1 MVRKITVVLIII
13 GLLLIP
19 VSACAFLVSSAVLGT
34 AAAITGGAAVA
45 SALTIFLARFGLK
58 DIIEG
63 VVEGEAAR
71 QAEYQRVMDFIKDKL
86 EQSPDP
92 DFGNQF
98 QRWKN
103 WSDLAFTGATRFS
116 LTPQMIKP
124 IADVFEVEY
133 NLTGEM
139 RYWLASKTAGFQLSN
154 QYMSLSYPPQWVRDL
169 VPGVLGVS
177 GRLSSAV
184 VNFGSTIAS
193 ATVVGSFEASNSHTY
208 NSVVKLGMGTNGHSW
223 YTWDNYHVYV
233 YSDRD
238 LAYIVRNMLLS
249 NPGGWCYVAFG
260 ASNRNYRNASNLL
273 FISSNDLLDSEK
285 ESTTINYLTDFF
297 TGCRLALSFKM
308 SGRSYS
314 VKKIVATVSQGYNP
328 MSLPVPDIIPFAETD
343 PDFSPVTEVNA
354 ESDLVDRAVLVFNN
368 VDQFNNKYNMSDRTL
383 QDIYN
388 NPTGTFE
395 IAQALGTVH
404 YENGSPVAWYV
415 NGVQWATIN
424 SSGDVLFNGSKIGS
438 YAGGAINLN
447 PVNQDYDTYYAL
459 GPALLLTQDA
469 QTMYCGNV
477 AVGSR
482 VGDAVSLFG
491 YQYVADSRGIQ
502 VGDVKL
508 TSNQLPGTVV
518 VNTLDLQVLNNNL
531 VNMVSQLQNVKTALD
546 QGTSINH
553 QVLTNTQTLLNSMS
567 NVETALQQGVQV
579 DLQPVSDSL
588 AAVQTNTEDILQMLE
603 ETGGASV
610 SVDLGKIEGLLEGEF
625 AQTEEMREEH
635 IKPTIEDIARELDV
649 QSIGQLPDAS
659 VWKKLFWFDVPSIT
673 AAAETLK
680 NTAAEHFPFSIF
692 AVLSGVQ
699 LNITEETETIPLILD
714 FGEYGGQ
721 MSFDWQSDDTW
732 TEFQSVTKPI
742 STIIIWLYF
751 IGFLASL
758 RPKAAID

>member
-1 MVRKITVVLIII
+1 MVRAIVIVLIII

-19 VSACAFLVSSAVLGT
+19 VSAHAFLVSSSVLGT

-63 VVEGEAAR
+63 LVQGEAAR
-71 QAEYQRVMDFIKDKL
+71 QAEYQRIMDFIKDKM

-92 DFGNQF
+92 EFGNQF

-103 WSDLAFTGATRFS
+103 WSDLAFAGATMFS

-124 IADVFEVEY
+124 IADVFETEY
-133 NLTGEM
+133 NLTGDM
-139 RYWLASKTAGFQLSN
+139 RVWLASKTAGFEISNSNMTLSN
-154 QYMSLSYPPQWVRDL
+154 PPSWVSDL
-169 VPGVLGVS
+169 VPGIKS
-177 GRLSSAV
+177 FSAYPRMAKI
-184 VNFGSTIAS
+184 NYACSFDGSNYM
-193 ATVVGSFEASNSHTY
+193 VGLKY
-208 NSVVKLGMGTNGHSW
+208 NKEPDYTLANGTNGHSW
-223 YTWDNYHVYV
+223 YRWDNYHVYV
-233 YSDRD
+233 YSDMD
-238 LAYIVRNMLLS
+238 LAYILRDFVIS
-249 NPGGWCYVAFG
+249 NSLTKLKVGFLYTGSA
-260 ASNRNYRNASNLL
+260 AQEIN
-273 FISSNDLLDSEK
+273 ISTNDFLDAEK
-285 ESTTINYLTDFF
+285 GPTAINYLVDFIK
-297 TGCRLALSFKM
+297 GIRLSIAFKM
-308 SGRSYS
+308 SNQAYT
-314 VKKIVATVSQGYNP
+314 VKKTVATITQGYDP
-328 MSLPVPDIIPFAETD
+328 MTLPVPDIIPFSETD
-343 PDFSPVTEVNA
+343 PDFSPVTEVNT
-354 ESDLVDRAVLVFNN
+354 ESDLVDRAVMIFNN
-368 VDQFNNKYNMSDRTL
+368 VDDYKNKYNMSDRTL

-388 NPTGTFE
+388 NPTGNFE
-395 IAQALGTVH
+395 IAQALGTVKF
-404 YENGSPVAWYV
+404 ENGYPVAWYV

-424 SSGDVLFNGSKIGS
+424 SSGDVIFNGDKIGS

-447 PVNQDYDTYYAL
+447 PVNQDYDTYYSL
-459 GPALLLTQDA
+459 GPAILLTQEA
-469 QTMYCGNV
+469 QTIYCGNV
-477 AVGSR
+477 PVGSR

-491 YQYVADSRGIQ
+491 HQYVADSRGIQ

-531 VNMVSQLQNVKTALD
+531 VNMVSQLENIKTALD

-553 QVLTNTQTLLNSMS
+553 QVLANTQTLLNSMS

-649 QSIGQLPDAS
+649 ESIGQLPDAS
-659 VWKKLFWFDVPSIT
+659 VWKKLFWFDIPSIT
-673 AAAETLK
+673 AAADTLK
-680 NTAAEHFPFSIF
+680 NTAAEHFPFSLF
-692 AVLSGVQ
+692 SVLSGVQ

-714 FGEYGGQ
+714 FGQYGGQ

-732 TEFQSVTKPI
+732 TDFQSVTKPI

>member
-1 MVRKITVVLIII
+1 MVRTIVIVLIII

-19 VSACAFLVSSAVLGT
+19 VYAHAFLVSSAVLGT

-63 VVEGEAAR
+63 LVQGEAAR
-71 QAEYQRVMDFIKDKL
+71 QAEYQRIMDFIKDKM

-92 DFGNQF
+92 EFGNQF

-103 WSDLAFTGATRFS
+103 WSDLAFAGATRFS

-133 NLTGEM
+133 NLTGDM
-139 RYWLASKTAGFQLSN
+139 RYWLASKTAGFLIGSTFN
-154 QYMSLSYPPQWVRDL
+154 NISSPPTWVNDL
-169 VPGVLGVS
+169 VPGVKSIAGDVGDCKVNYAGSIISPADS
-177 GRLSSAV
+177 GSLYLSFS
-184 VNFGSTIAS
+184 
-193 ATVVGSFEASNSHTY
+193 SNSILLA
-208 NSVVKLGMGTNGHSW
+208 NGTDGHKW
-223 YTWDNYHVYV
+223 YKWDNYHIYV
-233 YSDRD
+233 YSDMD
-238 LAYIVRNMLLS
+238 LAYIVRDAVVNNDWS
-249 NPGGWCYVAFG
+249 SVYVGFNVHNSSRRGSANIFG
-260 ASNRNYRNASNLL
+260 VGK
-273 FISSNDLLDSEK
+273 NDYLDAEK
-285 ESTTINYLTDFF
+285 ESTALNYLAQFF
-297 TGCRLALSFKM
+297 TGCRLAAAFKM
-308 SGRSYS
+308 SGQAYN
-314 VKKIVATVSQGYNP
+314 VKKVVATVTQGYTP
-328 MSLPVPDIIPFAETD
+328 MTLPVPDIIPFSETD
-343 PDFSPVTEVNA
+343 PDFFPVTEVNT
-354 ESDLVDRAVLVFNN
+354 ESDLVDRAVMIFNN
-368 VDQFNNKYNMSDRTL
+368 VDDFNNKYNMSDRTL

-388 NPTGTFE
+388 NPTGNFE
-395 IAQALGTVH
+395 IAQALGTVKF
-404 YENGSPVAWYV
+404 ENGSPVAWYV
-415 NGVQWATIN
+415 NGVQWAHVN
-424 SSGDVLFNGSKIGS
+424 SSGDVLYNGQKIGS

-447 PVNQDYDTYYAL
+447 PVNQDYDTYYSL

-469 QTMYCGNV
+469 ETIYCGNV
-477 AVGSR
+477 PVGSR

-491 YQYVADSRGIQ
+491 HQYVADSRGIQ

-531 VNMVSQLQNVKTALD
+531 VNMVSQLENVKTALD

-553 QVLTNTQTLLNSMS
+553 QVLANTQTLLNSMS

-649 QSIGQLPDAS
+649 ESIGQLPDAS
-659 VWKKLFWFDVPSIT
+659 VWKKLFWFDIPSIT
-673 AAAETLK
+673 AAADTLK
-680 NTAAEHFPFSIF
+680 NTAAEHFPFSLF
-692 AVLSGVQ
+692 SVLSGVQ

-714 FGEYGGQ
+714 FGQYGGQ

-732 TEFQSVTKPI
+732 TDFQSVTKPI

>member
-1 MVRKITVVLIII
+1 MVRKITVVLVII

-34 AAAITGGAAVA
+34 AAAITGGASVA

-63 VVEGEAAR
+63 LVQGEAAR
-71 QAEYQRVMDFIKDKL
+71 QAEYQRIMDFIKDKM

-124 IADVFEVEY
+124 IADVFESEY
-133 NLTGEM
+133 NLTGDM
-139 RYWLASKTAGFQLSN
+139 RYWLASKTAGFMISN
-154 QYMSLSYPPQWVRDL
+154 QYMTVNNPPSWVSDL
-169 VPGVLGVS
+169 VPDAKALVARG
-177 GRLSSAV
+177 SSAL
-184 VNFGSTIAS
+184 VNFAGAAPTNTSLYS
-193 ATVVGSFEASNSHTY
+193 LYMSNDNRWKIGGVFVS
-208 NSVVKLGMGTNGHSW
+208 GTNGHMW
-223 YTWDNYHVYV
+223 YRWDNYHVYV

-238 LAYIVRNMLLS
+238 LAYIVRDRVVS
-249 NPGGWCYVAFG
+249 NSWDRFYLAWVDA
-260 ASNRNYRNASNLL
+260 NYGSGNLL
-273 FISSNDLLDSEK
+273 IVSKDDFLDSEK
-285 ESTTINYLTDFF
+285 EKTTLDYLTEFF
-297 TGCRLALSFKM
+297 TGCRLAAAFKM
-308 SGRSYS
+308 SSQAYT
-314 VKKIVATVSQGYNP
+314 VKKVVATVSQGYNP
-328 MSLPVPDIIPFAETD
+328 MILPVPDIIPFSETD
-343 PDFSPVTEVNA
+343 PDFSPVTEVNT
-354 ESDLVDRAVLVFNN
+354 ESDLVDRAVMVFNN
-368 VDQFNNKYNMSDRTL
+368 VDDFNNKYNMSDRTL
-383 QDIYN
+383 QDVYN

-395 IAQALGTVH
+395 IAQALGSVKF
-404 YENGSPVAWYV
+404 ENGSPVSWYV

-424 SSGDVLFNGSKIGS
+424 SSGDVIFNGDKIGS

-447 PVNQDYDTYYAL
+447 PVNQDYDTYYSL

-477 AVGSR
+477 PVGSR

-491 YQYVADSRGIQ
+491 HNYVADSRGIQ

-508 TSNQLPGTVV
+508 ISNQLPGTVV

-579 DLQPVSDSL
+579 DLQPVTDSL
-588 AAVQTNTEDILQMLE
+588 ATVQTNTEDIIQMLE

-649 QSIGQLPDAS
+649 QSIGHLPDAS
-659 VWKKLFWFDVPSIT
+659 VWKKLFWFDIPSIT

-692 AVLSGVQ
+692 GVLSGVQ
-699 LNITEETETIPLILD
+699 LNITEETETIPLILN
-714 FGEYGGQ
+714 FGPYGGQ

-732 TEFQSVTKPI
+732 TEFQSVTRPI

>member
-1 MVRKITVVLIII
+1 MVRKITVVLVII

-19 VSACAFLVSSAVLGT
+19 VSAHAFLVSSAVLGT
-34 AAAITGGAAVA
+34 AAAVTGGAAVA

-71 QAEYQRVMDFIKDKL
+71 QAEYQRVMDFIKDKM
-86 EQSPDP
+86 EQSSDP

-103 WSDLAFTGATRFS
+103 WSDLASAGATRFS

-139 RYWLASKTAGFQLSN
+139 RYWLASKTAGFLIN
-154 QYMSLSYPPQWVRDL
+154 NAEMGLGNPPDWVLDL
-169 VPGVLGVS
+169 VPGIKSLTGKDRTAVLNFAFIPPDSQLFALRASVGTVGVT
-177 GRLSSAV
+177 LAQ
-184 VNFGSTIAS
+184 
-193 ATVVGSFEASNSHTY
+193 
-208 NSVVKLGMGTNGHSW
+208 GTNGHSW
-223 YTWDNYHVYV
+223 YKWDNYHVYI
-233 YSDRD
+233 YSDLD
-238 LAYIVRNMLLS
+238 LANIVIDMIISKSQSGAAVGFIDGSSSGAYIGFS
-249 NPGGWCYVAFG
+249 K
-260 ASNRNYRNASNLL
+260 
-273 FISSNDLLDSEK
+273 NDLLDPEK
-285 ESTTINYLTDFF
+285 NKVARDYLIDFIR
-297 TGCRLALSFKM
+297 GCRLAAAFKM
-308 SGRSYS
+308 SGHAYT
-314 VKKIVATVSQGYNP
+314 VKKVVATVSQGYNP
-328 MSLPVPDIIPFAETD
+328 MTLPVPDIIPFSETD
-343 PDFSPVTEVNA
+343 PDFYPVTEVNT
-354 ESDLVDRAVLVFNN
+354 ESDLVDRAVMIFNN
-368 VDQFNNKYNMSDRTL
+368 VDDFNNKYNMSDRTL

-388 NPTGTFE
+388 NPTGNFE
-395 IAQALGTVH
+395 IAQALGTVKF
-404 YENGSPVAWYV
+404 ENGSPVAWYV

-424 SSGDVLFNGSKIGS
+424 SSGDVIFNGDKIGS

-447 PVNQDYDTYYAL
+447 PVNQDYDTYYSL

-469 QTMYCGNV
+469 ETIYCGNV
-477 AVGSR
+477 PVGSR

-491 YQYVADSRGIQ
+491 HQYVADSRGIQ

-553 QVLTNTQTLLNSMS
+553 QVLANTQTLLNSMS

-579 DLQPVSDSL
+579 DLQPVTDSL

-649 QSIGQLPDAS
+649 ESIGQLPDAS
-659 VWKKLFWFDVPSIT
+659 VWKKLFWFDIPSIT
-673 AAAETLK
+673 AAADTLK
-680 NTAAEHFPFSIF
+680 NTAAEHFPFSLF
-692 AVLSGVQ
+692 SVLSGVQ

-714 FGEYGGQ
+714 FGQYGGQ

-732 TEFQSVTKPI
+732 TDFQSVTKPI

>member
-1 MVRKITVVLIII
+1 MVRKITVVLVII

-45 SALTIFLARFGLK
+45 SALTIFLSKFGLK

-71 QAEYQRVMDFIKDKL
+71 QAEYQRIMDFIKDKM

-133 NLTGEM
+133 NLTGDM
-139 RYWLASKTAGFQLSN
+139 RFWLASKTAGFSITN
-154 QYMSLSYPPQWVRDL
+154 TNMVIANPPSWVSSL
-169 VPGVLGVS
+169 VPGIKSV
-177 GRLSSAV
+177 RNKANNAV
-184 VNFGSTIAS
+184 VNYGGGVSSDASIIELSAGDSGTST
-193 ATVVGSFEASNSHTY
+193 Y
-208 NSVVKLGMGTNGHSW
+208 KLVMGTDGHKW
-223 YTWDNYHVYV
+223 YKWDNYHLYV
-233 YSDRD
+233 FSDMDIVNMYFD
-238 LAYIVRNMLLS
+238 LGKTYI
-249 NPGGWCYVAFG
+249 AFG
-260 ASNRNYRNASNLL
+260 GFANSVNKLPGHTYQ
-273 FISSNDLLDSEK
+273 ISSSERLDAAKVETWK
-285 ESTTINYLTDFF
+285 NYLADFLQ
-297 TGCRLALSFKM
+297 GVRLSASFKM
-308 SGRSYS
+308 LGQSYS
-314 VKKIVATVSQGYNP
+314 VKKTVATVSQGYNP
-328 MSLPVPDIIPFAETD
+328 MTLPVPDIIPFAETD
-343 PDFSPVTEVNA
+343 SDFSPVSEINTEA
-354 ESDLVDRAVLVFNN
+354 DLVDRSVMIFNN
-368 VDQFNNKYNMSDRTL
+368 IDEFNNKYNMSDRTL

-553 QVLTNTQTLLNSMS
+553 QVLMNTQTLLNSMS

>member
-1 MVRKITVVLIII
+1 MVRTIVIVLIII

-19 VSACAFLVSSAVLGT
+19 VYAHAFLVSSAVLGT

-63 VVEGEAAR
+63 LVQGEAAR
-71 QAEYQRVMDFIKDKL
+71 QAEYQRIMDFIKDKM

-103 WSDLAFTGATRFS
+103 WSDLAFAGATMFS

-124 IADVFEVEY
+124 IADVFESEY
-133 NLTGEM
+133 NLIGDM
-139 RYWLASKTAGFQLSN
+139 RYWLASKTAGFWISN
-154 QYMSLSYPPQWVRDL
+154 ESFQISNPPTWVTDL
-169 VPGVLGVS
+169 VPGVKS
-177 GRLSSAV
+177 IKALSSAARINYAGS
-184 VNFGSTIAS
+184 VN
-193 ATVVGSFEASNSHTY
+193 SNSTVNY
-208 NSVVKLGMGTNGHSW
+208 FSWGSGGSSSNFSSVYGTDGHRW
-223 YTWDNYHVYV
+223 YKWDNYHLNS
-233 YSDRD
+233 YSDLEIAQMIKD
-238 LAYIVRNMLLS
+238 KQFSKGIDYI
-249 NPGGWCYVAFG
+249 YVAFTNLYVST
-260 ASNRNYRNASNLL
+260 ANEFKVTRNEYN
-273 FISSNDLLDSEK
+273 DSEK
-285 ESTTINYLTDFF
+285 GEVAIKYLANFVQ
-297 TGCRLALSFKM
+297 GVRLAAAFKI
-308 SGRSYS
+308 SGQAYT
-314 VKKIVATVSQGYNP
+314 VKKVVATVSQGYNP
-328 MSLPVPDIIPFAETD
+328 MTLPVPDIIPFSETD
-343 PDFSPVTEVNA
+343 PDFYPVTEVNT
-354 ESDLVDRAVLVFNN
+354 ESDLVDKAVMIFND
-368 VDQFNNKYNMSDRTL
+368 VDDFNNKYNMSDRTL

-388 NPTGTFE
+388 NPTGNFE
-395 IAQALGTVH
+395 IAQALGTVKF
-404 YENGSPVAWYV
+404 ENGYPVAWYV

-424 SSGDVLFNGSKIGS
+424 SSGDVIFNGDKIGS

-447 PVNQDYDTYYAL
+447 PVNQDYDTYYSL

-477 AVGSR
+477 PVGSR

-491 YQYVADSRGIQ
+491 HQYVADSRGIQ

-531 VNMVSQLQNVKTALD
+531 VNMVSQLENVKTALD

-553 QVLTNTQTLLNSMS
+553 QVLTNTQTLLNSMA

-579 DLQPVSDSL
+579 DLQPVTEGL
-588 AAVQTNTEDILQMLE
+588 ASVETNTEEILQMLE
-603 ETGGASV
+603 NTGGASS

-649 QSIGQLPDAS
+649 ESIGQLPDAS
-659 VWKKLFWFDVPSIT
+659 VWKKLFWFDIPSIT
-673 AAAETLK
+673 AAADNLR
-680 NTAAEHFPFSIF
+680 NTAAEHFPFSLF
-692 AVLSGVQ
+692 SVLSGVQ

-714 FGEYGGQ
+714 FGQYGGQ

-732 TEFQSVTKPI
+732 TDFQSVTKPI

>member
-1 MVRKITVVLIII
+1 MVRAIIIVIIII

-19 VSACAFLVSSAVLGT
+19 VSAHAFLVSSAVLGT
-34 AAAITGGAAVA
+34 TAAITGGAAVA

-63 VVEGEAAR
+63 LVQGEAAR
-71 QAEYQRVMDFIKDKL
+71 QAEYQRIMDFIKDKM

-92 DFGNQF
+92 EFGNQF

-103 WSDLAFTGATRFS
+103 WSDLAFAGATMFS

-124 IADVFEVEY
+124 IADVFESEY
-133 NLTGEM
+133 NLTGDM
-139 RYWLASKTAGFQLSN
+139 RYWLASKTAGFLINN
-154 QYMSLSYPPQWVRDL
+154 QYFTISNPPTWVTEL
-169 VPGVLGVS
+169 VPGIKRIAARS
-177 GRLSSAV
+177 SSALI
-184 VNFGSTIAS
+184 NYAAGTSTKTS
-193 ATVVGSFEASNSHTY
+193 VDWFFWGNASNYDRVYGTDGHRWY
-208 NSVVKLGMGTNGHSW
+208 N
-223 YTWDNYHVYV
+223 WDDYHLYV
-233 YSDRD
+233 YND
-238 LAYIVRNMLLS
+238 LDIANMIKDKQFS
-249 NPGGWCYVAFG
+249 MGMDGIYVAFSVHF
-260 ASNRNYRNASNLL
+260 ADSNRFNVSRNEYN
-273 FISSNDLLDSEK
+273 DSEK
-285 ESTTINYLTDFF
+285 SEVAIKYLTNFIQ
-297 TGCRLALSFKM
+297 GVRLAAAFKM
-308 SGRSYS
+308 SGQAYT
-314 VKKIVATVSQGYNP
+314 VKKVVATVSQGYNP
-328 MSLPVPDIIPFAETD
+328 MTLPVPDIIPFSETD
-343 PDFSPVTEVNA
+343 PDFYPVTEVNT
-354 ESDLVDRAVLVFNN
+354 ESDLVDRAVMIFNN
-368 VDQFNNKYNMSDRTL
+368 VDDFNNKYNMSDRTL
-383 QDIYN
+383 QDVYN

-395 IAQALGTVH
+395 IAQALGTVKF
-404 YENGSPVAWYV
+404 ENGSPVAWYV
-415 NGVQWATIN
+415 NGVQWAHIN
-424 SSGDVLFNGSKIGS
+424 SSGDVLYNGQKIGS

-447 PVNQDYDTYYAL
+447 PVNQDYDTYYSL

-469 QTMYCGNV
+469 ETIYCGNV
-477 AVGSR
+477 PVGSR

-491 YQYVADSRGIQ
+491 HNYVADSRGIQ

-553 QVLTNTQTLLNSMS
+553 QVLANTQTLLNSMS

-579 DLQPVSDSL
+579 DLQPVTDSL
-588 AAVQTNTEDILQMLE
+588 ATVQTNTEDILQMLE

-659 VWKKLFWFDVPSIT
+659 VWKKLFWFDIPSIT

-692 AVLSGVQ
+692 GVLSGVQ
-699 LNITEETETIPLILD
+699 LNITEETETIPLILN
-714 FGEYGGQ
+714 FGPYGGQ

-732 TEFQSVTKPI
+732 TEFQSVTRPI

>member
-1 MVRKITVVLIII
+1 MVRKITVVLVII

-71 QAEYQRVMDFIKDKL
+71 QAEYQRVMDFIKDKM

-92 DFGNQF
+92 EFGNQF

-139 RYWLASKTAGFQLSN
+139 RYWLASKTAGFMVNNAEMALGN
-154 QYMSLSYPPQWVRDL
+154 PPNWVLDL
-169 VPGVLGVS
+169 VPGIKSLTGKFRTAVLNFAVIPPDSQRFELRDSVS
-177 GRLSSAV
+177 GVLAQ
-184 VNFGSTIAS
+184 
-193 ATVVGSFEASNSHTY
+193 
-208 NSVVKLGMGTNGHSW
+208 GTNGHSW
-223 YTWDNYHVYV
+223 YKWDNYHVYI
-233 YSDRD
+233 YSDLD
-238 LAYIVRNMLLS
+238 LVNIVIDMIISKSQSGAAVGFIYGSPSGTYIGFS
-249 NPGGWCYVAFG
+249 KD
-260 ASNRNYRNASNLL
+260 
-273 FISSNDLLDSEK
+273 DLLDPEK
-285 ESTTINYLTDFF
+285 NKVARDYLIDFIR
-297 TGCRLALSFKM
+297 GCRLAAAFKM
-308 SGRSYS
+308 SGQAYT
-314 VKKIVATVSQGYNP
+314 VKKVVATVSQGYNP
-328 MSLPVPDIIPFAETD
+328 MTLPVPDIIPFSETD
-343 PDFSPVTEVNA
+343 PDFSPVTEVNT
-354 ESDLVDRAVLVFNN
+354 ESDLVDRAVMVFNN
-368 VDQFNNKYNMSDRTL
+368 VDDFNNKYNMSDRTL
-383 QDIYN
+383 QDVYN

-395 IAQALGTVH
+395 IAQALGTVKF
-404 YENGSPVAWYV
+404 ENGSPVSWYV

-424 SSGDVLFNGSKIGS
+424 SSGDVIFNGDKIGS

-447 PVNQDYDTYYAL
+447 PVNQDYDTYYSL

-477 AVGSR
+477 PVGSR

-491 YQYVADSRGIQ
+491 HQYVADSRGIQ

-531 VNMVSQLQNVKTALD
+531 VNMVSQLENVKTALD

-579 DLQPVSDSL
+579 DLQPVTDSL
-588 AAVQTNTEDILQMLE
+588 ATVQTNTEDILQMLE

-659 VWKKLFWFDVPSIT
+659 VWKKLFWFDIPSIT

-692 AVLSGVQ
+692 AMLSGVDVS
-699 LNITEETETIPLILD
+699 ISERSEYIPLVLD
-714 FGEYGGQ
+714 FGEYAPT
-721 MSFDWQSDDTW
+721 MSFDWQSNEVMDD
-732 TEFQSVTKPI
+732 FQAVTKPF
-742 STIIIWLYF
+742 STIVIWLYF
-751 IGFLASL
+751 IGFLSSL
-758 RPKAAID
+758 RPKAGID